1 MFGRRDGL
9 DLKVPLCS
17 RVSVTYLRIRNQVP
31 VSEARHAIRR
41 AGSR

>member
-17 RVSVTYLRIRNQVP
+17 RVSVTYLIRCLF
-31 VSEARHAIRR
+31 RKLGMR
-41 AGSR
+41 